1 MCRQQRRSADDQ
13 PPARSPSALT
23 GLWVE
28 SRQNDGKQ
36 LENGIKTPPGVTG
49 LSAIP
54 RSVIALGMVSLF
66 MDISSEVIHSLLPA
80 FLVTVLG
87 VSAFSIGIIE
97 GIAEATASVTKIF
110 SGAISDWIGK
120 RKPLVLLGYGLS
132 ALTKPLFPLA
142 SGVGTVL
149 VARFVDRIGK
159 GIRDAPRDALIG
171 DVTPVELRGTAF
183 GLRQS
188 LDTVGAFVGPLLAML
203 LMAVSNDNFRLVFWI
218 AVIPAFLAVLLVLYG
233 VQEPDAPRPAERRP
247 FPIQR
252 SELGRLDG
260 AYWWLLGVATVLTL
274 GRFSEAFLLLAAQ
287 HVGLAVALIPGVYV
301 TMNVVY
307 AASAYPFGRLSDV
320 GRRRMLLGFG
330 VIFLIAA
337 DIVLATAA
345 TVWQVFAG
353 AVLWGLHM
361 GATQGL
367 FSTLVVDAAPA
378 DLRGTALGLYNLI
391 TGGALLAAS
400 VLAGWLWTAFGPAA
414 TFTAGAAFAGI
425 AFLGIVLWGPN
436 ASGRSDC

>member
-1 MCRQQRRSADDQ
+1 MSLEKALDV
-13 PPARSPSALT
+13 PPRLT
-23 GLWVE
+23 GLR
-28 SRQNDGKQ
+28 S
-36 LENGIKTPPGVTG
+36 
-49 LSAIP
+49 IP

-66 MDISSEVIHSLLPA
+66 MDISSEIIHSLLPA

-87 VSAFSIGIIE
+87 VSALSIGIIE
-97 GIAEATASVTKIF
+97 GIAEATAAVTRIF

-120 RKPLVLLGYGLS
+120 RKPLVLLGYGLA

-142 SGVGTVL
+142 SGVGMVL
-149 VARFVDRIGK
+149 AARFIDRIGK
-159 GIRDAPRDALIG
+159 GIRGAPRDALIG

-188 LDTVGAFVGPLLAML
+188 MDTVGAFVGPLLAML
-203 LMAVSNDNFRLVFWI
+203 LMAVSDDNFRLVFWI
-218 AVIPAFLAVLLVLYG
+218 AVIPAFVSVVIVLYG
-233 VQEPDAPRPAERRP
+233 VQEPDMPRSAERRP

-252 SELGRLDG
+252 SELGRLDQG
-260 AYWWLLGVATVLTL
+260 YWWLVGIATILTL

-287 HVGLAVALIPGVYV
+287 HVGLAIALIPGVLV
-301 TMNVVY
+301 VMNVVY

-320 GRRRMLLGFG
+320 ASRRMLLALG
-330 VIFLIAA
+330 VMFLIAA
-337 DIVLATAA
+337 DIVLASAA
-345 TVWQVFAG
+345 TAWQVLAG
-353 AVLWGLHM
+353 VVLWGLHM

-378 DLRGTALGLYNLI
+378 DLRGTALGLYNLV

-400 VLAGWLWTAFGPAA
+400 VLAGGLWTAFGPAA

-425 AFLGIVLWGPN
+425 ALLGIVCWRPSVNEG
-436 ASGRSDC
+436 SGRISS